1 VLTLVQVGLKKEYED
16 RENTTVRDW
25 VRQLMAMTALPAFAV
40 PLVWDWWLR
49 FPPATG
55 STITDTKLQQLA
67 DYFGRTW
74 VRGEFPAELWTQ
86 FDNNGPRTTNAAEG
100 WHNSL
105 NTQFGTPHPSLRVFL
120 HWLQKCQ
127 NATQSRCIQLAA
139 GRTPKRQLPTY
150 VAVNQDLWNA
160 KVRYSMDIGHVFAY
174 TSPDLNGIQLSRMYF
189 RSVTD
194 NYLRQCSHL
203 LGCN

>member
-1 VLTLVQVGLKKEYED
+1 MFHVSCAYACSGWTQEGIRGSGEYN
-16 RENTTVRDW
+16 RTR
-25 VRQLMAMTALPAFAV
+25 LGPAADGYDSSAGV
-40 PLVWDWWLR
+40 CCPTGDWWLR

-105 NTQFGTPHPSLRVFL
+105 NTHHATPVTSRL
-120 HWLQKCQ
+120 WTC
-127 NATQSRCIQLAA
+127 QSR
-139 GRTPKRQLPTY
+139 
-150 VAVNQDLWNA
+150 
-160 KVRYSMDIGHVFAY
+160 
-174 TSPDLNGIQLSRMYF
+174 
-189 RSVTD
+189 
-194 NYLRQCSHL
+194 
-203 LGCN
+203 